1 MSDMDLAEL
10 SKRFQQYVLGDID
23 YLKSRGYNPT
33 LFQRKIVQHKSAVV
47 VAKRLFADPKHTSYG
62 FERLWEMGEL
72 GRSIEFAAL
81 LPWFAPLFTTGE
93 LDEARSRLI
102 LHNFPVEERL
112 VRAAAQPPEWVR
124 GS

>member
-1 MSDMDLAEL
+1 MTAE
-10 SKRFQQYVLGDID
+10 
-23 YLKSRGYNPT
+23 
-33 LFQRKIVQHKSAVV
+33 HKSAVA

-81 LPWFAPLFTTGE
+81 LPWSTPLFTKDE

-102 LHNFPVEERL
+102 LHDSPSMSSEHTL
-112 VRAAAQPPEWVR
+112 PSVRR
-124 GS
+124 HG